1 MAGEIYH
8 MAEDYVAK
16 NAPSYDG
23 KPEEEAVARLA
34 KDCRQH
40 LLDEGWNAKDYGVDL
55 EQIARD
61 GLAKRRNS

>member
-1 MAGEIYH
+1 MAGQIYH
-8 MAEDYVAK
+8 MAEDYVAN

-23 KPEEEAVARLA
+23 QSEEQAVSGLA

-40 LLDEGWNAKDYGVDL
+40 LLDEGWNANDYGVDL

-61 GLAKRRNS
+61 GLARHRNP